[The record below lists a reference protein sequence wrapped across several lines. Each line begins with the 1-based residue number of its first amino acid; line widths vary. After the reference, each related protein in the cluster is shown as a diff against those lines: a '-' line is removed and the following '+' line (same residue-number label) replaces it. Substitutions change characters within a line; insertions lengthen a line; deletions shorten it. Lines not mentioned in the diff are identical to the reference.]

1 MHTDNKMIV
10 SPVDGKRIDVDLKSI
25 EIFSDVVV
33 DQSLFALSEND
44 QDYFDIV

>member
-10 SPVDGKRIDVDLKSI
+10 SPVDGKRIDVDLKST
-25 EIFSDVVV
+25 EMFSDVVISRPLF
-33 DQSLFALSEND
+33 SLFEID